1 MIEAL
6 SYPLGPL
13 PWTLVEGL
21 LRKTNEAVLA
31 TVLQNK
37 IIQAEKM
44 PDNSAT
50 IIDGIFIIQK
60 VAGDQANFTEVAMF
74 VLSMALKVRSMSQRI
89 DVVLDTYKET
99 SIKNSERLARDEDL
113 ELELKN
119 MTVAQIVRQWGTFL
133 GHVGTKSSLIR
144 FLVEEARIPTSST
157 RIGSLCDMW

>member
-1 MIEAL
+1 
-6 SYPLGPL
+6 
-13 PWTLVEGL
+13 
-21 LRKTNEAVLA
+21 
-31 TVLQNK
+31 
-37 IIQAEKM
+37 
-44 PDNSAT
+44 
-50 IIDGIFIIQK
+50 
-60 VAGDQANFTEVAMF
+60 MF